1 METFLY
7 SMALT
12 ACFSVPV
19 LVAVYWHAVH
29 RVDIVTLKKRLDA
42 VDKYKAALDERH
54 ERMVEQQDRLNKWHE
69 ALVARAD
76 TLDKRTQKLVD
87 LTRKLRADA

>member
-1 METFLY
+1 METFMY

-12 ACFSVPV
+12 ACVSVPV
-19 LVAVYWHAVH
+19 LIAIYWHAVH

>member
-1 METFLY
+1 MEAFMY
-7 SMALT
+7 SMTLT
-12 ACFSVPV
+12 ACVSVPV
-19 LVAVYWHAVH
+19 LIAIYWHAVH
-29 RVDIVTLKKRLDA
+29 RVDIGTLKKRLDA

-54 ERMVEQQDRLNKWHE
+54 ERMAAQQDRLNKWHE